1 MTDKTID
8 AKVKKILEL
17 GEQIKE
23 LEKEQDKL
31 KGDIQAVMGDSE
43 ELVTKKYII
52 TWVKFVSQKFDS
64 KKFKEQH
71 PDMYNIFAKA
81 SEARR
86 FNIKEA

>member
-1 MTDKTID
+1 MTDRTID

-17 GEQIKE
+17 NEQIKI
-23 LEKEQDKL
+23 LEAEQDKL
-31 KGDIQAVMGDSE
+31 KGDIQEAMGEAE
-43 ELVTKKYII
+43 ELKTKKYII
-52 TWVKFVSQKFDS
+52 TWTKYISQKFDS

-81 SEARR
+81 SESRR

>member
-1 MTDKTID
+1 
-8 AKVKKILEL
+8 
-17 GEQIKE
+17 
-23 LEKEQDKL
+23 
-31 KGDIQAVMGDSE
+31 MGDSE

>member
-1 MTDKTID
+1 MTDRTID

-17 GEQIKE
+17 NEQIKI
-23 LEKEQDKL
+23 LEAEQAKL
-31 KGDIQAVMGDSE
+31 KGDIQEAMGETE
-43 ELVTKKYII
+43 ELKTKKYII
-52 TWVKFVSQKFDS
+52 TWTKYISQKFDS

-81 SEARR
+81 TEARK